1 MKLLNGQRIRE
12 QRGVVL
18 IVSLLVLTILSVLGL
33 AFLATARTE
42 DTIASNYRN
51 HTAAFYAAEAGVES
65 GVASLKATLR
75 ANPNTSDA
83 DLAKIVPAA
92 LTDPNYT
99 FSAFQVRRIR
109 PTPYLTTIDSGP
121 YTGLNGLATAYE
133 VSATVAGPRGSRAR
147 LVQRV
152 NYVQIPLFQF
162 MAFYGRGLDISMNP
176 GPVMTLNGRIHTNS
190 NMHLADY
197 WSGAAEIGLYL
208 ESYVTAAGKINR
220 HYKESPSRYE
230 GNPQIKDAAG
240 NYQKLDFDHAV
251 KNISIDGST
260 YSPSDENY
268 WRDEALK
275 RFGGRVQDSA
285 HGVQEIIP
293 PIPDALY
300 DPMNADKSS
309 HLMIEKGS
317 ATDSQ
322 ALKDAK
328 IYYQADLRIVDD
340 KAYDKAGN
348 TVNINGCKDANN
360 KQAVRKESFWDN
372 REKIT
377 MQVTQIDVGAL
388 TACGV
393 MPKSG
398 IVYASAKPGSPN
410 KGDGVRL
417 VNGAQLPTQGLT
429 IVSDNPVYVMGDYNT
444 KDKNGNL
451 RTTSTPLT
459 DLVPAAVLGD
469 AVTILSNNWEKNGYD
484 KKGDQVVEKRPASA
498 TTVNAALAMG
508 PSDEA
513 VPGSGNGNGGLQN
526 LPRFLENWGDI
537 PFTYNGSLVALWH
550 SLVAT
555 EAFRCCNF
563 GDPNYYF
570 RPPNRI
576 WKYDT
581 LFDTQIPPGTPMG
594 IIYTRG
600 QWSEG

>member
-1 MKLLNGQRIRE
+1 MSDKEKGRTMKQCNGLGIRE

-18 IVSLLVLTILSVLGL
+18 VVALLVLTVLSVLGL
-33 AFLATARTE
+33 AFLTTARTE

-75 ANPNTSDA
+75 ANPNTTDA
-83 DLAKIVPAA
+83 DLAKITPAV

-99 FSAFQVRRIR
+99 FSAFQVRRVR

-147 LVQRV
+147 LTQRV
-152 NYVQIPLFQF
+152 NYVQVPLFQF
-162 MAFYGRGLDISMNP
+162 MAFYGRGLDLSSNP
-176 GPVMTLNGRIHTNS
+176 GPVMTVNGRIHANS

-197 WSGAAEIGLYL
+197 WSGAGEVGFYF

-220 HYKESPSRYE
+220 HYKETPSRYE
-230 GNPQIKDAAG
+230 GNPQVKDAG
-240 NYQKLDFDHAV
+240 GTYQKLDFDHAV
-251 KNISIDGST
+251 KNISADGST
-260 YSPSDENY
+260 WSPSDENY

-293 PIPDALY
+293 PIPDVLY
-300 DPMNADKSS
+300 DPNKADVSS

-317 ATDSQ
+317 AGDSQ

-372 REKIT
+372 REKMT

-393 MPKSG
+393 MPNSG
-398 IVYASAKPGSPN
+398 IVYASPKPGSPV
-410 KGDGVRL
+410 KGDGIRL
-417 VNGAQLPTQGLT
+417 VNGAELPKQGLT
-429 IVSDNPVYVMGDYNT
+429 VVSDTPVYIRGDYNT
-444 KDKNGNL
+444 VNK
-451 RTTSTPLT
+451 
-459 DLVPAAVLGD
+459 VPAAVLGD
-469 AVTILSNNWEKNGYD
+469 AITILSNNWEKNGYD

-550 SLVAT
+550 SQLAT
-555 EAFRCCNF
+555 EPFRCCNF

-576 WKYDT
+576 WSYDT
-581 LFDTQIPPGTPMG
+581 LFNTSLPPGTPMG